1 MRTIWPW
8 RWSREG
14 ENDDDDDDDDDHE
27 HDMHNDDQEAFAVC
41 KVFLGNPIKKHWI
54 LNTRDSVSCGEFE
67 IEKGKYLIKKGHEAS
82 RATMA

>member
-14 ENDDDDDDDDDHE
+14 ENDYDDDDDDDDDDDHE

-41 KVFLGNPIKKHWI
+41 KVSLGNPIKK
-54 LNTRDSVSCGEFE
+54 N
-67 IEKGKYLIKKGHEAS
+67 IE
-82 RATMA
+82 